1 MLTVKVEPV
10 DNQLPSVEMKQS
22 VKVLEGSYVM
32 LNESLIHVQ
41 DIDSTKEQLNIV
53 IDLQPNFG
61 FIENIKNGK
70 YKNLILKLYFNNL
83 QKKKKTNR

>member
-32 LNESLIHVQ
+32 LNESLIQVQ
-41 DIDSTKEQLNIV
+41 DIDSTKEQLIIV

-61 FIENIKNGK
+61 VIENIKNGK
-70 YKNLILKLYFNNL
+70 SKQKNYI
-83 QKKKKTNR
+83 KTLF

>member
-10 DNQLPSVEMKQS
+10 DNQQPSVEMKQS

-61 FIENIKNGK
+61 FIEKIKNGK
-70 YKNLILKLYFNNL
+70 YKKNNI
-83 QKKKKTNR
+83 KTLF

>member
-10 DNQLPSVEMKQS
+10 DNQPPTVEIKQS
-22 VKVLEGSYVM
+22 VKVLEGSYMM
-32 LNESLIHVQ
+32 LNESLILVQ
-41 DIDSTKEQLNIV
+41 DIDSAKEQLNII

-70 YKNLILKLYFNNL
+70 LNLKFIHIRN
-83 QKKKKTNR
+83 KTWRRKT

>member
-32 LNESLIHVQ
+32 LNESLIQVQ

-61 FIENIKNGK
+61 VIENIKNGK
-70 YKNLILKLYFNNL
+70 SKQKNYI
-83 QKKKKTNR
+83 KTLF